1 MSTTRE
7 VVAGTTRTCPH
18 CRATILESAV
28 RCPACNHHLRFD
40 PTAASRALPSFSPL
54 RVEGSIVHPPTGDP
68 WEYSLVVAIRNGKG
82 EEITRQVVGVGA
94 INPDDVRTFTLSVEV
109 FTPDPKSAL
118 RKESR

>member
-7 VVAGTTRTCPH
+7 FVAGTTRTCPH

-54 RVEGSIVHPPTGDP
+54 RVEGSVVHPPTGDP
-68 WEYSLVVAIRNGKG
+68 WEYSVVVSIRNGKG
-82 EEITRQVVGVGA
+82 EEVTRQVVGVGA
-94 INPDDVRTFTLSVEV
+94 IHPDDVRTFTLAVEV
-109 FTPDPKSAL
+109 FTPDPKGAL